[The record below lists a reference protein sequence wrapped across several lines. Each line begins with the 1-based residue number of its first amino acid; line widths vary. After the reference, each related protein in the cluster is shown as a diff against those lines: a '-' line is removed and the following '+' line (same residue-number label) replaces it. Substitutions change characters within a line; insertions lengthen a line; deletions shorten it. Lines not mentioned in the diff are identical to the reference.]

1 MAKDIERIL
10 LIEPKA
16 TNYHVFSKYI
26 IARLG
31 LPQLGTILKELDYD
45 IQIKIEEAESK
56 KRLNCGEIEDSRP
69 DAVGLS
75 LTSST
80 APHGYDTADRLR
92 RRLKVPII
100 FGGAH
105 PSFMAEE
112 ALMHGDYVIRK
123 EGDVSFPQLIE
134 ALNGNG
140 RLEDIKG
147 LSYKGKN
154 GFVHN
159 PDADIVMDLDSL
171 PNPDLT
177 LIDNYQKLDVIPI
190 STSRGCPHGCSF
202 CSVIKMFGRNYR
214 FKSPEKV
221 VEDMKQYPGKSI
233 FIVDDNFTANKERAK
248 ELLRLMIKE
257 KINNDWSAQTR
268 TDIYKDREL
277 LELMKKTHCTYVY
290 LGLESI
296 NPESLVDCN
305 KKQTLEDI
313 TKSVKALQEYD
324 IGTHGMF
331 VLGFPSDTIQTVRQT
346 PKFAKRL
353 GLTTVQI
360 MFLTPLPGT
369 DTFYELEK
377 QNRIFCKD
385 WSMYDA
391 HHVVFHPEKMSA
403 YELQKEGMKAMREFY
418 SLSSVLKSVISPG
431 FATGALSYGLR
442 EIDLY
447 MSRKLR
453 NLGKFGDAVRFIP
466 NRISSYISKTQFYGA
481 ISKGFGWATL
491 RKSKKEVMDY
501 IRDEILPKIKSPFGY
516 KKPVSPGN

>member
-1 MAKDIERIL
+1 MAKGIERIL
-10 LIEPKA
+10 LIEPKSPD
-16 TNYHVFSKYI
+16 YHVFSKFI
-26 IARLG
+26 IPRLG
-31 LPQLGTILKELDYD
+31 LPQIGTITKNLGFDVK
-45 IQIKIEEAESK
+45 IIIEEAEPK
-56 KRLNCGEIEDSRP
+56 KRIDYRKIEKYKP
-69 DAVGLS
+69 DVVGIS
-75 LTSST
+75 TTTST
-80 APHGYDTADRLR
+80 APRGYNIADKIREL
-92 RRLKVPII
+92 LKVPII

-105 PSFMAEE
+105 VSFMPEE
-112 ALMHGDYVIRK
+112 ALRHGNYVIRK
-123 EGDVSFPQLIE
+123 EGDISFPQLLK
-134 ALNGNG
+134 ALNGDG

-147 LSYKGKN
+147 LSYMGKN

-159 PDADIVMDLDSL
+159 PDADLVMDLDSL

-177 LIDNYQKLDVIPI
+177 LIDNYDKLDVIPI

-214 FKSPEKV
+214 FKSPKKV
-221 VEDMKQYPGKSI
+221 VEDLKQYPGKSI
-233 FIVDDNFTANKERAK
+233 FIVDDNFTANKERTK

-257 KINNDWSAQTR
+257 KVNNDWSAQVR

-296 NPESLVDCN
+296 NPKSLVDCN

-324 IGTHGMF
+324 ISQHGMF
-331 VLGFPSDTIQTVRQT
+331 VIGFPSDITQTVRQT
-346 PKFAKRL
+346 PKFAKKL
-353 GLTTVQI
+353 GITTVQI

-369 DTFYELEK
+369 DTFYELDR
-377 QNRIFCKD
+377 QNRIFCKN

-418 SLSSVLKSVISPG
+418 SLSSVLKSVVSPK
-431 FATGALSYGLR
+431 FITGALSYSSR

-447 MSRKLR
+447 MSKKLGK
-453 NLGKFGDAVRFIP
+453 LGKFGDAVRFIP

-481 ISKGFGWATL
+481 ISRGFGWATL

-501 IRDEILPKIKSPFGY
+501 VHNVISKIKSPY
-516 KKPVSPGN
+516 KGPASSGN